1 MKKLILIG
9 LCMLWITVKA
19 QDFPYDQNS
28 PDQISM
34 KIYEKDTS
42 ANAVVLS
49 EFGNA
54 RISSVEGLPI
64 EFIHHVKIKILNSNG
79 FDHGNI
85 VIPLIHSDNN
95 TFETIRK
102 IEGITSYVDESG
114 KLKKVKLDQDKIL
127 KERTNKYRE
136 LIKFAMPDLRAGCII
151 EYQYII
157 ESPYRYKFRKW
168 EFQSSIPKIYSEYIA
183 HIPGIYNYNASLQG
197 YLKLFKTESE
207 IERECFSPGGSWK
220 ADCSKMTYI
229 MKDIPAFVEEAN
241 MTSPVNFISA
251 INYELTD
258 YSDYYGKKYVISKDW
273 KDIDETLKKD
283 ENFGVQLKKK
293 DFFTNKLPLM
303 IGSSTDE
310 LSKAKAI
317 YSYLQHWFKWDNFYG
332 IYSDGI
338 RKAFEKQIGSTA
350 DINLNLVTALNS
362 AGLNTEAVI
371 LSTRDNGNINKLY
384 PTLGNFNYVVAKVN
398 IEDKSYL
405 LDASDPQL
413 PFGLLPLHCIN
424 DQGRVMSLNKPSY
437 WIDMIASEKESSI
450 YNLILTLQENGKL
463 KGSVT
468 TFSMGYEA
476 YNKRVKINEFNT
488 VDEYYED
495 RDEQLTKIKI
505 LKTDSVNLDSLNQPL
520 AERYDIEIDAF
531 DNLNKEKFYFN
542 PFFVHKLNEN
552 PFKLIERSYPVDMG
566 ASSDSRTTITITIP
580 DKFEI
585 ISKPDDTSIS
595 LPNNGGKYFCKTE
608 INGNQFIFSELL
620 QLNKAIYQPE
630 EYPYLKELYNRMIQL
645 QKSDIVFKKKN

>member
-1 MKKLILIG
+1 M
-9 LCMLWITVKA
+9 
-19 QDFPYDQNS
+19 
-28 PDQISM
+28 
-34 KIYEKDTS
+34 
-42 ANAVVLS
+42 
-49 EFGNA
+49 
-54 RISSVEGLPI
+54 
-64 EFIHHVKIKILNSNG
+64 
-79 FDHGNI
+79 
-85 VIPLIHSDNN
+85 
-95 TFETIRK
+95 
-102 IEGITSYVDESG
+102 
-114 KLKKVKLDQDKIL
+114 
-127 KERTNKYRE
+127 
-136 LIKFAMPDLRAGCII
+136 
-151 EYQYII
+151 
-157 ESPYRYKFRKW
+157 
-168 EFQSSIPKIYSEYIA
+168 
-183 HIPGIYNYNASLQG
+183 
-197 YLKLFKTESE
+197 
-207 IERECFSPGGSWK
+207 
-220 ADCSKMTYI
+220 
-229 MKDIPAFVEEAN
+229 
-241 MTSPVNFISA
+241 
-251 INYELTD
+251 
-258 YSDYYGKKYVISKDW
+258 
-273 KDIDETLKKD
+273 
-283 ENFGVQLKKK
+283 
-293 DFFTNKLPLM
+293 
-303 IGSSTDE
+303 
-310 LSKAKAI
+310 
-317 YSYLQHWFKWDNFYG
+317 
-332 IYSDGI
+332 
-338 RKAFEKQIGSTA
+338 
-350 DINLNLVTALNS
+350 
-362 AGLNTEAVI
+362 I